1 MGERFATLPP
11 SDRSRSLRSERGT
24 PRFCAHALPSDP
36 CRTGGKK
43 GHGRQAGQAAGRQT
57 KDTFAKSRLWPVR
70 RGYLIRE
77 LRSLWGKGRNKK
89 KPAPRDSELRLPLQ
103 LPVIN
108 TSSSLLLLELCL
120 PLQLPLVIKFSA
132 DMSVILG
139 THVHVQEPK
148 MLTSCICTSSAI
160 KHVDPHTGSL
170 ASPLHV
176 VSSALSTFK
185 TFANSSFPGW
195 ACPFVSAKAPKTS
208 QKGVKLRKNQEICRC
223 PWIWK

>member
-1 MGERFATLPP
+1 MIGGRVSPG
-11 SDRSRSLRSERGT
+11 DLRSVAAPSRL
-24 PRFCAHALPSDP
+24 PRCDTMRYAGQYSAPAPNPGRILPSAWTSFGARH
-36 CRTGGKK
+36 CMVNRTVVA
-43 GHGRQAGQAAGRQT
+43 Q
-57 KDTFAKSRLWPVR
+57 
-70 RGYLIRE
+70 
-77 LRSLWGKGRNKK
+77 
-89 KPAPRDSELRLPLQ
+89 
-103 LPVIN
+103 
-108 TSSSLLLLELCL
+108 
-120 PLQLPLVIKFSA
+120 FSA

-160 KHVDPHTGSL
+160 KHVDRHTGSL

-176 VSSALSTFK
+176 VSPSALSTFK
-185 TFANSSFPGW
+185 TFSNSSFPGW